1 MKILIVE
8 DEGVAARRLRKM
20 VEAELGA
27 ETEIAVLPSVL
38 ETANYLANHPPDLL
52 FLDIQLADGICF
64 ELFEGQTVDTP
75 IIFTTAYDEYMQRAF
90 KVNSVDYLLKPIRE
104 EELRASL
111 AKFQR
116 YQQPQVPQVRQLFES
131 WMAERQAHKCRF
143 MVKAGRGFVS
153 VEVAEVAYFLAE
165 NKLVY
170 LITQAGKRYA
180 VDYTLDQL
188 EGMLSPKDFIKV
200 SRNYLLSSTCVQ
212 RVDAYFN
219 HRLLVTVSPP
229 TPEEVIVTRSYV
241 KAFKAWM
248 EW

>member
-1 MKILIVE
+1 LE
-8 DEGVAARRLRKM
+8 
-20 VEAELGA
+20 
-27 ETEIAVLPSVL
+27 VLPSVL
-38 ETANYLANHPPDLL
+38 ETANYLANHQPDLI

-64 ELFEGQTVDTP
+64 ELFEGQAVDTP

-104 EELRASL
+104 EDLRASL
-111 AKFQR
+111 AKYRR
-116 YQQPQVPQVRQLFES
+116 YQQPQALPMRQLFEG
-131 WMAERQAHKCRF
+131 WLADQPAYKCRF

-153 VEVAEVAYFLAE
+153 VEVGEVAYFLAE

-170 LITQAGKRYA
+170 LITGEGKRYA

-188 EGMLSPKDFIKV
+188 EGMLSPKEFIKV

-229 TPEEVIVTRSYV
+229 TKEEVIVTRSYV